1 MFFIFSCFFDYCKFI
16 FSHGLCFF
24 HLHGILWIFM
34 SFVLIVSSLLF
45 FVSGFSS
52 SFGFNVFFPVL
63 CFFRIF
69 LNIIF
74 VFLCIFVLFFLELFF
89 FKKCYICLFVV
100 AFFC

>member
-1 MFFIFSCFFDYCKFI
+1 
-16 FSHGLCFF
+16 
-24 HLHGILWIFM
+24 M

-63 CFFRIF
+63 SSFRFF

-74 VFLCIFVLFFLELFF
+74 VFCLFLFCFFLNFSFLRNV
-89 FKKCYICLFVV
+89 ICLFVV